1 MHDAVYATHMQQ
13 EIKLQA
19 IEMMFSWHVENKS
32 VGVHIYRHTTT
43 TSHFGKTKTT
53 EASQTAL
60 SAGRQQ
66 APIKVYQGM
75 N

>member
-19 IEMMFSWHVENKS
+19 IEMMFSWHVENKP

-43 TSHFGKTKTT
+43 TSHFGNI
-53 EASQTAL
+53 SR
-60 SAGRQQ
+60 SS
-66 APIKVYQGM
+66 YQRVHLIGQRAEILVT
-75 N
+75 